1 MKLPAK
7 LESLLSPVAPKPN
20 LLAKTSLRTSRST
33 GGSETAVTRAGRVC
47 ASGWAAS
54 KAFGLVALG
63 GGATVRFTG
72 ASGAGLGSAAAATAA
87 GAIAATG
94 VGGDAAGRT
103 VGRLGGKGAATA
115 A

>member
-7 LESLLSPVAPKPN
+7 PESLLSLDAPKPN

-47 ASGWAAS
+47 ASGCAAS

-63 GGATVRFTG
+63 GVAAGRLI
-72 ASGAGLGSAAAATAA
+72 GAGLGSTMGDTAA
-87 GAIAATG
+87 GAMAATG
-94 VGGDAAGRT
+94 VTGRAAGRF
-103 VGRLGGKGAATA
+103 GGNGAATA